1 MVITNFK
8 ANNKEDVGMATC
20 TEQLGKYIAETTYEN
35 LPKGVINQGKLRIL
49 DVIGIG
55 LSGSKTDVARISKFC
70 KANGGEGNAT
80 IWGTGI
86 KTAPGYAALANATMT
101 FHLELDDVHRTSHT
115 HPGVSCIPTA
125 IAIAEEKHLSGKELI
140 ESVVVGY
147 DSAIRVG
154 LAVSPSIY
162 TERTYLAPGTLA
174 VFGATASA
182 AKLYKQDA
190 ETAGRAIGAG
200 SYFGPIACY
209 EAFKSGAGIKDM
221 IMGWGNLSGIYAAEL
236 AADGFGGA
244 DFAIEGD
251 FGFCKTAAVHYD
263 INRLNN
269 RLGTYHEILFTG
281 VKPYACCRQHHAAID
296 CMLEIREK
304 YKIKLEDVDHVK
316 VRTFVVSSRG
326 NKKRPVTIQEAKYS
340 IPYIMGVAL
349 KFGEVW
355 RDQFTDELI
364 NSNELVNFAASVDV
378 VPDYELDKLYDEKW
392 PSIVEVTLKN
402 GKILCARHDLPKGE
416 PEFACSE
423 DDMLSKFMSLA
434 GDAKTS
440 EECRK
445 ISDIIM
451 NLEKLDDVNELTKLL

>member
-1 MVITNFK
+1 MSTASEK
-8 ANNKEDVGMATC
+8 
-20 TEQLGKYIAETTYEN
+20 LGHYIAETSFDA
-35 LPKGVINQGKLRIL
+35 LPAEVIRQAKLRIL
-49 DVIGIG
+49 DVVGIG
-55 LSGSKTDVARISKFC
+55 LSGSRTDAARIAPFC
-70 KANGGEGNAT
+70 KAHGNSETAA
-80 IWGTGI
+80 IWGTNI
-86 KTAPGYAALANATMT
+86 RTSPAYASLANATMT

-115 HPGVSCIPTA
+115 HPGVSCIPAA
-125 IAIAEEKHLSGKELI
+125 IALAEEKHLSGKQLI

-162 TERTYLAPGTLA
+162 TERTYLAPGTLS
-174 VFGATASA
+174 VFGAAAAA
-182 AKLYKQDA
+182 AKLMKLDA

-209 EAFKSGAGIKDM
+209 EAFKTGAGIKDM
-221 IMGWGNLSGIYAAEL
+221 IMGWGNLCGIYAAEL
-236 AADGFGGA
+236 AGQGFGGA

-263 INRLNN
+263 LERLSH
-269 RLGTYHEILFTG
+269 RLGEYHEILFTG

-296 CMLEIREK
+296 CMLEIRGR
-304 YKIKLEDVDHVK
+304 YHISLEDVASVK

-326 NKKRPVTIQEAKYS
+326 NKKRPVSVQEAKYS

-349 KFGEVW
+349 KYGEVW
-355 RDQFTDELI
+355 REQFTDELI
-364 NSNELVNFAASVDV
+364 NTPELVDFAANVEV

-402 GKILCARHDLPKGE
+402 GEVLSARHDLPKGE

-423 DDMLSKFMSLA
+423 ADMVSKFLSLA
-434 GDAKTS
+434 GDAKPQD
-440 EECRK
+440 ECQK
-445 ISDIIM
+445 ICAAIM
-451 NLEKLDDVNELTKLL
+451 NLEDIEDVNQLTELLVGNS

>member
-1 MVITNFK
+1 M
-8 ANNKEDVGMATC
+8 TC
-20 TEQLGKYIAETTYEN
+20 TELLGKYVAETAFDR
-35 LPKGVINQGKLRIL
+35 LPEEVVSQAKLRIL
-49 DVIGIG
+49 DVVGIG
-55 LSGSKTDVARISKFC
+55 LSGSRTDAARIGNFC
-70 KANGGEGNAT
+70 RSHGGEGGAT
-80 IWGTGI
+80 IWGSGL
-86 KTAPGYAALANATMT
+86 KTAPTYAALANATMT

-115 HPGVSCIPTA
+115 HPGVSCIPA
-125 IAIAEEKHLSGKELI
+125 AMAIAEEKHMSGRELI
-140 ESVVVGY
+140 EAVVVGY
-147 DSAIRVG
+147 DSAIRAG

-162 TERTYLAPGTLA
+162 TERTYLAPGTLS
-174 VFGATASA
+174 VFGAAASA

-200 SYFGPIACY
+200 SYYGPIACY
-209 EAFKSGAGIKDM
+209 EAFKTGAGIKDM
-221 IMGWGNLSGIYAAEL
+221 IMGWGNLCGIYAAEL

-244 DFAIEGD
+244 DYAMEGD
-251 FGFCKTAAVHYD
+251 FGFCRTAAVHFD
-263 INRLNN
+263 TARLRN
-269 RLGTYHEILFTG
+269 RLGEYHEILFTG

-304 YKIKLEDVDHVK
+304 CGVALNDVDHVK

-349 KFGEVW
+349 KYGRVW

-364 NSNELVNFAASVDV
+364 NASELVDFAANVEV

-392 PSIVEVTLKN
+392 PSIVEVYLKN
-402 GKILCARHDLPKGE
+402 GGMLAARRDLPKGE

-423 DDMLSKFMSLA
+423 NDMLEKFMSLA
-434 GDAKTS
+434 GDAKTP

-445 ISDIIM
+445 IAERIM
-451 NLEKLDDVNELTKLL
+451 NLETLEDVNTVMELL